1 MSELFKYVTSL
12 DVNLSSSDNQAVV
25 YANGLN
31 QVAVNINFIVTDEF
45 YNQVVLTDEQI
56 KQCVFV
62 GDYHLGTVFLPGLSS
77 DGWIASTEAGD
88 FITTGGLNTSLKGG
102 DSYMSEL
109 TDMFGNYYQGI
120 TYYMSCNEY
129 TTFSRTL
136 CGFISPDN
144 LNTYVT
150 SARGTPFDD
159 GVILTPLPE
168 ISYDYSEVTFL
179 HTEPAS
185 SEYGQHHVEQVD
197 YYVSLPSG
205 SIKEGKVD
213 PSYNQ
218 LYYIQHYS
226 STEDRYQ
233 ACFNVGEEATWTLTL
248 PDGTQIP
255 IEYNKRAGQQ
265 SLVCLKV
272 TNGASLYTFDQ
283 GCRSTIYD
291 AYGNHGH
298 LEFVTENSGSTIGLY
313 NA

>member
-1 MSELFKYVTSL
+1 MSKLFENVTSL
-12 DVNLSSSDNQAVV
+12 DVNLSSSSNQAVV

-31 QVAVNINFIVTDEF
+31 QVAININFIVTDK
-45 YNQVVLTDEQI
+45 YDNQVMLTDEQI
-56 KQCVFV
+56 RQCVFV
-62 GDYHLGTVFLPGLSS
+62 GDYNLGTVLFPGQSS
-77 DGWIASTEAGD
+77 DGWVASTEPGD
-88 FITTGGLNTSLKGG
+88 FITTGDLNTSLRAG
-102 DSYMSEL
+102 DTYTKEL
-109 TDMFGNYYQGI
+109 TDSSDRYQGI

-129 TTFSRTL
+129 HAYSRTF

-150 SARGTPFDD
+150 SAHGTQFDN
-159 GVILTPLPE
+159 GVVLTPLPE
-168 ISYDYSEVTFL
+168 ISYDYSELTFL

-205 SIKEGKVD
+205 SIKKGEVD
-213 PSYNQ
+213 LSYNQ

-248 PDGTQIP
+248 PDGTRIP
-255 IEYNKRAGQQ
+255 VEYNKRAGQQ

-272 TNGASLYTFDQ
+272 TNGASLYALDQ

-298 LEFVTENSGSTIGLY
+298 LEFVTQNSGSTIKLY